1 MKLNQ
6 DSKTAKI
13 YRWFYGIESTDN
25 LTNDGCEYFK
35 KLILALV
42 LFIPLALITL
52 PITLMAFIKPETI
65 KPTTRIGYMV
75 FLCAVLF
82 CLFAMGC
89 TIAWFF
95 VTWDKA
101 SLICKMAPGGAL
113 LWFFFIGL
121 ALWHGISALIEHI
134 KESRIKYDEDGYRIW
149 GEPKQDNVFVAFYK
163 AKKEKYC
170 PKLEWYR
177 KNDKN
182 EK

>member
-1 MKLNQ
+1 MKLNH
-6 DSKTAKI
+6 DSKTAII
-13 YRWFYGIESTDN
+13 YRWFYGLDSSDN

-35 KLILALV
+35 KLALALV

-52 PITLMAFIKPETI
+52 PITLIAFIYKNVHTVGE
-65 KPTTRIGYMV
+65 RIGYMV

-95 VTWDKA
+95 VAWDKT
-101 SLICKMAPGGAL
+101 SLICKMAPGGAIF
-113 LWFFFIGL
+113 WVFFLGL
-121 ALWHGISALIEHI
+121 ALWHGIVTLKEYIE
-134 KESRIKYDEDGYRIW
+134 ESRIERDENGRRIY
-149 GEPKQDNVFVAFYK
+149 GKPKQDNLLIAFYK

-177 KNDKN
+177 KNN
-182 EK
+182 EE